1 MDSVRYDL
9 ALLGLIL
16 MPGALLYW
24 FSIHPFVRFWRGLGA
39 RIAVTLHIV
48 MIAAVGYGMYLL
60 RGRLLAVEYGTNPLL
75 VAISVPLLIGSF
87 VLRWALGRQMKLR
100 ILMGVPELTAE
111 APSQRL
117 LCEGIYAR
125 IRHPRYLEI
134 FLALVFY
141 ALFTN
146 YLVAYAIAAA
156 SVPTLLAIIH
166 IEERELRDR
175 FGEEYVRYCAR
186 VPRFWPWWPGF
197 TMDRKTAP

>member
-1 MDSVRYDL
+1 MDSVRYGL
-9 ALLGLIL
+9 ALLVLML

-24 FSIHPFVRFWRGLGA
+24 FSIHPFVHFWRGVGVRA
-39 RIAVTLHIV
+39 TLALHLI
-48 MIAAVGYGMYLL
+48 MIAAVAYGMVLL

-75 VAISVPLLIGSF
+75 MAIAVLVLMASL
-87 VLRWALGRQMKLR
+87 VLRRALGRQLKFR
-100 ILMGVPELTAE
+100 ILVGIPELAAE
-111 APSQRL
+111 TSGQRL

-134 FLALVFY
+134 VMALIFY

-146 YLVAYAIAAA
+146 YLAAYVILVA

-186 VPRFWPWWPGF
+186 VPRFWPW
-197 TMDRKTAP
+197 